1 MKNIIRLTLVLL
13 LLAAGPSQA
22 ILIELVPSASQLT
35 LGEQA
40 IVDVNI
46 SGLGDQIAPSLG
58 TYDIAIGFDPG
69 ILVLDQVTFGSG
81 LDVLGLGSLQ
91 DVDASLAGL
100 VNLFE
105 LSLDSEADL
114 ESLQPSAFTLASLA
128 FDTLATG
135 LSPLTL
141 SVSSVGDALGESLS
155 VISSGADIAVVPE
168 PASWLLIL
176 VGVAGFALA
185 SRRRGGLFGAGDANG
200 SGLRP
205 AF

>member
-1 MKNIIRLTLVLL
+1 MKIIIRVAALL
-13 LLAAGPSQA
+13 LLMAAGPGQA
-22 ILIELVPSASQLT
+22 ITIDISPSSSQVMVGHQAS
-35 LGEQA
+35 
-40 IVDVNI
+40 VDIII
-46 SGLGDQIAPSLG
+46 SGLGGNTPPALG
-58 TYDIAIGFDPG
+58 VYDIAIGFDPG
-69 ILVLDQVTFGSG
+69 ILVLDQLTFGSG
-81 LDVLGLGSLQ
+81 LDVQGQGSFQ

-105 LSLDSEADL
+105 LSFDLVADL

-155 VISSGADIAVVPE
+155 VISYGADIAVVPE

-176 VGVAGFALA
+176 VGVAGLALA
-185 SRRRGGLFGAGDANG
+185 SRRRGLFVAGDANG